1 MVNSLTVEQTIEMLK
16 QVCSAII
23 AKQEELNEI
32 DRAIGDGDHGSSMS
46 RGFESVLELLK
57 SEHSNNLSTLFQSVG
72 NNLISSIGGSAGIIF
87 GTLFRSG
94 SKAFLNC
101 ENFNSTVFAN
111 FLNLGEEAI
120 TKRGGAHPGDK
131 TMVDALHSA
140 AITAALN
147 SEVPLDQ
154 FLSRIAEAAREGM
167 ENTKTMKAAFGRAK
181 TFSDRSLGLPDPGAV
196 TTYLILKEMSEYV
209 INLSA
214 N

>member
-1 MVNSLTVEQTIEMLK
+1 MVNSLTVEQTVEMLK
-16 QVCSAII
+16 HVSSAII

-46 RGFESVLELLK
+46 RGFDAVLELLK
-57 SEHSNNLSTLFQSVG
+57 NEPLNDLSTLFQSVG

-101 ENFNSTVFAN
+101 DNFNSTVFAN

-131 TMVDALHSA
+131 TMVDSLHSA
-140 AITAALN
+140 AIAAGLN
-147 SEVPLDQ
+147 SEEPLDE
-154 FLSRIAEAAREGM
+154 FLSKVAEAAHKGM
-167 ENTKTMKAAFGRAK
+167 ESTKSMKATFGRAK
-181 TFSDRSLGLPDPGAV
+181 TFTDRSLGLPDPGAV
-196 TTYLILKEMSEYV
+196 TTYLILKEISEFV
-209 INLSA
+209 KSTP
-214 N
+214 